1 MLVVLGWNLTRNL
14 PPNWWLEVTVARP
27 TNVAHVLM
35 SLDGEAFMIRVPL
48 ACTNEEAVRTVR
60 ESYEEGQVH
69 FLVLI
74 GVFWALPGE
83 LDWSVSSIS
92 EFKDVPDSLP
102 NSY

>member
-1 MLVVLGWNLTRNL
+1 M
-14 PPNWWLEVTVARP
+14 ARP

-60 ESYEEGQVH
+60 ESYGKNV
-69 FLVLI
+69 VLL